1 MKKLIGRILSL
12 TLAAAML
19 FSAVG
24 CGEKVTQSESWVDE
38 EIVVSGSEGK
48 YVSGTSGVSGNG
60 TDNKFG
66 DNAAAPSTKTDIN
79 LKGAE
84 VVISSYGDAS
94 QPGTAVYKNE
104 QKLIQEIE
112 KKYNCKL
119 SFKYITD
126 ANVHNK
132 TWVTQASA
140 GVKFA
145 DIVGINTEFLMPSQ
159 IMKGYIAPI
168 DSYFDFN
175 DAALNGK
182 KMNMVSYKGKHYM
195 VFPSTWQN
203 APNGLWFN
211 KALFSKFG
219 VKTPADYVKEN
230 NWNWNTFLECAKAM
244 TRTDGGKNYY
254 GFAMQKG
261 TVRVFLQSNGLPVSL
276 VRANKDGSHSLVL
289 SEEKALT
296 AMQFAKDL
304 FNKENVTTGN
314 LTDSES
320 TWKKGFAA
328 MIFGPYYNGTAYM
341 ESLGS
346 GNAGFTFLPL
356 GKNAKN
362 YTEVYK
368 SYCGKGWIIPATVK
382 NPKEISKVL
391 YDWIYPYS
399 WKQTWSDYHEKFFG
413 DSQSLNTAKEMT
425 NIASRNFEL
434 DATKYDFITN
444 NIAWGAL
451 GVDTDQSPQAYA
463 ASVAADAAAELNQVW
478 AGYQP

>member
-1 MKKLIGRILSL
+1 MKNFSMKRILL
-12 TLAAAML
+12 LALSVVLVLSAA
-19 FSAVG
+19 G
-24 CGEKVTQSESWVDE
+24 CGEKTTTSEVWVDE
-38 EIVVSGSEGK
+38 EIVVSGTEGT
-48 YVSGTSGVSGNG
+48 YVPGTSVSGNG
-60 TDNKFG
+60 TETNFESNVG
-66 DNAAAPSTKTDIN
+66 NPSSDSSID

-84 VVISSYGDAS
+84 VVISTYGEPT
-94 QPGTAVYKNE
+94 QPGTSLYQNE
-104 QKLIQEIE
+104 QKLIKQIE

-126 ANVHNK
+126 SNIHNK

-145 DIVGINTEFLMPSQ
+145 DIVGINTEYTMPSQ
-159 IMKGYIAPI
+159 IMKGFITPI
-168 DSYFDFN
+168 DEYFDFN
-175 DAALNGK
+175 DAALNKK
-182 KMNMVSYKGKHYM
+182 KMDTVSYKGKHYM

-203 APNGLWFN
+203 APNGLFFN

-230 NWNWNTFLECAKAM
+230 NWNWDTFLECAKTM
-244 TRTDGGKNYY
+244 TRVDGGNNYY

-276 VRANKDGSHSLVL
+276 VRRNADGSHSLVL
-289 SEEKALT
+289 NEPRALS

-304 FNKENVTTGN
+304 YNKEKVTTGN
-314 LTDSES
+314 LTDSEN

-328 MIFGPYYNGTAYM
+328 MLFGPYYNGTVYM

-346 GNAGFTFLPL
+346 SNVGYTFLPL
-356 GKNAKN
+356 GRDAKD

-368 SYCGKGWIIPATVK
+368 SACGKGWIIPSTVK
-382 NPKEISKVL
+382 NPEEISKIL

-399 WKQTWSDYHEKFFG
+399 WKQTWNDYHEKFFG
-413 DSQSLNTAKEMT
+413 DAISLGTAKEMT

-434 DATKYDFITN
+434 DSAKYDFITN
-444 NIAWGAL
+444 TIAWSSL

-463 ASVAADAAAELNQVW
+463 ASVTADATAELNQVW
-478 AGYQP
+478 AGYEP